1 MENEKIK
8 NYLLD
13 PGKLPCGG
21 FSLGGG
27 IVYDEETKTVGIPTV
42 YIYDPDD
49 GFFYISTL
57 KSFVAPI
64 LNVCAINHEY
74 YNTLYAHDVLPSCI
88 IQQDFR
94 YTLIK
99 INDGSGVQVYTNMVS
114 KDSEKVHIEGIPV
127 PMYKL
132 KQVPM

>member
-1 MENEKIK
+1 MM
-8 NYLLD
+8 
-13 PGKLPCGG
+13 
-21 FSLGGG
+21 
-27 IVYDEETKTVGIPTV
+27 
-42 YIYDPDD
+42 

-64 LNVCAINHEY
+64 LNVCDINHEY

-94 YTLIK
+94 YTFIK
-99 INDGSGVQVYTNMVS
+99 INDGSGVKVYTNMVS